1 MVFRVDVK
9 TPSRIKAFCE
19 CRGQANSESSNR
31 CQTGAVDVGL
41 ETFLGVD
48 FIKQVIFNVVY
59 LESFIIHVVRQC

>member
-1 MVFRVDVK
+1 MVFRVDVE
-9 TPSRIKAFCE
+9 TPSRIKAFSE

-48 FIKQVIFNVVY
+48 FIKQVTFNVV
-59 LESFIIHVVRQC
+59 HVHMIMSV

>member
-9 TPSRIKAFCE
+9 TPSRIKAFSE

-31 CQTGAVDVGL
+31 CQTGVDVGL

-48 FIKQVIFNVVY
+48 FIKQVTFNVVY
-59 LESFIIHVVRQC
+59 VHMIMSV